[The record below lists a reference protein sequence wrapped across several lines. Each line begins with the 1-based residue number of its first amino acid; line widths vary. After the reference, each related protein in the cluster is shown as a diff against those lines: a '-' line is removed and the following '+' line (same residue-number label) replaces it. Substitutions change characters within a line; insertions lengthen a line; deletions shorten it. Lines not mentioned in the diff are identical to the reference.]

1 MLGVAKRQKWLE
13 VHGFSVCLV
22 LFGDMMLHKEHRFA
36 MILGLSSLP
45 VSVTFYKIS
54 QEHMSSVKK
63 TTIETSLIFSIVF
76 VFNVY
81 IP

>member
-1 MLGVAKRQKWLE
+1 
-13 VHGFSVCLV
+13 
-22 LFGDMMLHKEHRFA
+22 

-45 VSVTFYKIS
+45 VSVTSYKIS